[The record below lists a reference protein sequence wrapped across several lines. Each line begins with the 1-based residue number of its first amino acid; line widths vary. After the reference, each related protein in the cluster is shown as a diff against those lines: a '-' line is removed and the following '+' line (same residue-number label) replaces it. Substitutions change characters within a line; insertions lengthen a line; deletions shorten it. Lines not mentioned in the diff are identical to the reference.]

1 MKRKWMGLSACVL
14 LGLGVAAVAA
24 RAAKDAIQVQAPL
37 DGANAGAA
45 ETNLGDL
52 VADAVRQTGNADIAL
67 VAADEITDASVPA
80 GSVPPGQ
87 IVKTLRYAD
96 DATDTVVVLTL
107 TGAQIR
113 KAVERGLSRAPQPFN
128 GFLQVSGLQVRGG
141 GDGKKI
147 RLSGAGG
154 EISDKTSYRVATT
167 RPIADGSLGY
177 FQIWSKSDV
186 AENTG
191 QSVAQSLAN
200 YLASHKTL
208 SGAVEG
214 RITTGG

>member
-1 MKRKWMGLSACVL
+1 MKRKWMGLTICML
-14 LGLGVAAVAA
+14 LGMGAAAVAA
-24 RAAKDAIQVQAPL
+24 HAAKDVIQVQTTL

-45 ETNLGDL
+45 ESNLGDL

-67 VAADEITDASVPA
+67 VAADEITDASIPA
-80 GSVPPGQ
+80 GSVPPAQ

-113 KAVERGLSRAPQPFN
+113 KAVERGVSRAPQPFN
-128 GFLQVSGLQVRGG
+128 GFLQVSGLQVRVSGDDKKITLSGG
-141 GDGKKI
+141 G
-147 RLSGAGG
+147 G
-154 EISDKTSYRVATT
+154 ELSDKKTYRVATT

-177 FQIWSKSDV
+177 FQIWSKSDI

-208 SGAVEG
+208 NVAVEG
-214 RITTGG
+214 RITTG

>member
-1 MKRKWMGLSACVL
+1 MKRKWIGLSACVL
-14 LGLGVAAVAA
+14 LGLAGAAVAG
-24 RAAKDAIQVQAPL
+24 RAARDAIQVQATL

-67 VAADEITDASVPA
+67 VAADEITDASIPA

-96 DATDTVVVLTL
+96 DATDTVVVLNL

-128 GFLQVSGLQVRGG
+128 GYLQVSGLQVRVG

-147 RLSGAGG
+147 ALSGAGG
-154 EISDKTSYRVATT
+154 EIADKKTYRVATT

-177 FQIWSKSDV
+177 FQVWSKSDV

-200 YLASHKTL
+200 YLASHRTL
-208 SGAVEG
+208 SAAVEG